1 MSNLTIFD
9 LDNTIIDGDSD
20 QNWGEFLFEE
30 GIVGQSYQ
38 EESETFYGNYY
49 DGNLDIDDFLNF
61 CAQPLKDNSMDR
73 LLELRDKFI
82 EVKIKP
88 IVLTKAKE
96 LIIDELKNNEV
107 VIATATNSFVTRPIS
122 ELFSVENLIATEF
135 EIKQNA
141 FTGKVIDVPCFREGK
156 LLKVKKWA
164 ESHHYDL
171 RRATFFSDSLND
183 LPLLDEVGKAIIV
196 DGDNKIQSVAKTNN
210 WECISFR

>member
-20 QNWGEFLFEE
+20 RNWSEFLFEE

-38 EESETFYGNYY
+38 EKSETFYGNYY

-61 CAQPLKDNSMDR
+61 CVQPLKDNSMDR
-73 LLELRDKFI
+73 LLELRNKFI

-141 FTGKVIDVPCFREGK
+141 FTGKVVDVPCFREGK

>member
-38 EESETFYGNYY
+38 EKSEAFYGNYY

-61 CAQPLKDNSMDR
+61 CVQPLKDNSMDR
-73 LLELRDKFI
+73 LLELRNKFI

-141 FTGKVIDVPCFREGK
+141 FTGKVVDVPCFREGK

-196 DGDNKIQSVAKTNN
+196 DGDNRIQSVAKENN